1 MYSIYSLAD
10 YLKCS
15 VESVLSMSQLE
26 FKGWFAFLKIKND
39 REKKARANER
49 KPKYKHTSP
58 R

>member
-1 MYSIYSLAD
+1 MYSIFSLAD

-15 VESVLSMSQLE
+15 VESVLKMSQLE

-39 REKKARANER
+39 REKKANER
-49 KPKYKHTSP
+49 KPKYKHPSP

>member
-10 YLKCS
+10 YLKTS
-15 VESVLSMSQLE
+15 VESVLEMSQLE

-39 REKKARANER
+39 REKKANDRATTNRYNR
-49 KPKYKHTSP
+49 K